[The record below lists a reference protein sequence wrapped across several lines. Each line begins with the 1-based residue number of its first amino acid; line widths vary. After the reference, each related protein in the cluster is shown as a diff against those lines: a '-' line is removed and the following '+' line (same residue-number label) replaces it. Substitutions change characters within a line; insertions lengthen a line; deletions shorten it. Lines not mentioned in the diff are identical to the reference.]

1 MPPSNDDMGALQ
13 RSRHNRL
20 KLALIPQF
28 HSEDFDF
35 CCDGC
40 AAVTISEI
48 TSGVLTSLCHVP
60 FYCLIHV
67 KKSALLFLCWTAPPA
82 KLTSEALTF
91 CSFTLDVCFCFFVPS
106 SCQWNRPDEVR
117 QPQPTEVKKTSWK
130 SASAK
135 TRSSIPGFPWT
146 EAGDCRP
153 PGTSWWEIPSGGL
166 CEMQGWRKT
175 VGFKWL
181 HPLLHR
187 NDGSASSGYLPTVPI
202 NWICTENTFP

>member
-1 MPPSNDDMGALQ
+1 MPPSNDEMGALQ

-20 KLALIPQF
+20 KLALIAQF

-40 AAVTISEI
+40 AAVIISEI

-67 KKSALLFLCWTAPPA
+67 KKSALLFLCWTATPA

-91 CSFTLDVCFCFFVPS
+91 SPFILDVVFFCPLQLPVEPPWWS
-106 SCQWNRPDEVR
+106 TTTSANWGEKNILEICVCQIEIQYSRFSLNRSRWLLASWDLPVR
-117 QPQPTEVKKTSWK
+117 NSL
-130 SASAK
+130 
-135 TRSSIPGFPWT
+135 G
-146 EAGDCRP
+146 
-153 PGTSWWEIPSGGL
+153 GGL

-175 VGFKWL
+175 VGFKLL